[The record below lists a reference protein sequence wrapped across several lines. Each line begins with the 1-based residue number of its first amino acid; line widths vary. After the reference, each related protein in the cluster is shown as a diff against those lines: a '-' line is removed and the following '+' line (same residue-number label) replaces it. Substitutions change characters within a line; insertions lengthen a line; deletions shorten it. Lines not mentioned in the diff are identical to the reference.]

1 MNIKSAAVVAAK
13 SLQLCPT
20 LCDPMDCSTPGSCV
34 HGILQATPTQME
46 GAALPTSYRQVPA
59 KTNPDPSGPSFTRAN
74 LSYSQFAIVI
84 SSSGN
89 SGSREN
95 RIREQKIRWTSKTD

>member
-1 MNIKSAAVVAAK
+1 
-13 SLQLCPT
+13 
-20 LCDPMDCSTPGSCV
+20 MDCSPPGSSV
-34 HGILQATPTQME
+34 HEILYTSPTQME

-59 KTNPDPSGPSFTRAN
+59 KTNPNLPGTSFTRAN

-95 RIREQKIRWTSKTD
+95 MIREQKKKDGLVRQTRVTERDFFSKPK